1 MMKRRIL
8 LALAV
13 LSCTGSLLADKKPVK
28 VGLAAI
34 TAARQQRVTRAA
46 DKEGVKA
53 TLKYEK
59 VADMLTPRMAHQA
72 FPSGNGLVVVGGRT
86 TGFNLTKTAELYQ
99 DGTWTSLSI
108 ANNHDGAFAVK
119 LSDGRY
125 MVGGG
130 FSSAKGVGQS
140 RVTDIYNPQTRT
152 FTAGPQLTSARAQG
166 KAISIGSKVYV
177 SGNWYASDPTLD
189 YYDGSAFKAVG
200 EMDGRSNPYM
210 MTDRNGELYVLSA
223 YDTQGQSFGF
233 YTYDDGSIVLWA
245 DMYHPTTGET
255 QYFGFPFSSQVC
267 PVALPDD
274 AKSTD
279 YHITYNG
286 NNSYLMLTKTPNGN
300 RLYMIDTDEP
310 MVYHFN
316 TFDIP
321 MKDDGGQAITWRGS
335 VIANES
341 RQEAYLIGTSG
352 AVTNQT
358 LHVISLNYDTDEWT
372 IASASGFK
380 HNLLTAS
387 WTLMADGRLACTG
400 GGIKDNTDAQTAV
413 YLVTPPTAGMG
424 DDDTPDNPSTGG
436 PKLVVWLKSGEKV
449 VYELADAP
457 VTTFSGS
464 QLIIRTNKAS
474 IPYERR
480 NVLRYTFEDVVTKGI
495 ELMPGERRV
504 EMNREG
510 DEITFRGLQVGSTA
524 RIYAVNGTLVEQR
537 KVTDSQPLTLSLKN
551 RPNGV
556 YIVKAGTETIKV
568 MKQ

>member
-1 MMKRRIL
+1 M
-8 LALAV
+8 

-28 VGLAAI
+28 VGLADI

-233 YTYDDGSIVLWA
+233 HTYNDGSIGLRA
-245 DMYHPTTGET
+245 NMYHPTTGET

-300 RLYMIDTDEP
+300 RPFRACRHPDRLPIASPREPLNGKRTLMLLRNQCLPQIVGRHWCFYDNRLLGNGMDELHTAGEQRDTAIR
-310 MVYHFN
+310 VGARSTVLQVATNRHTGF
-316 TFDIP
+316 
-321 MKDDGGQAITWRGS
+321 GQLA
-335 VIANES
+335 
-341 RQEAYLIGTSG
+341 AYL
-352 AVTNQT
+352 V
-358 LHVISLNYDTDEWT
+358 V
-372 IASASGFK
+372 
-380 HNLLTAS
+380 TAS
-387 WTLMADGRLACTG
+387 
-400 GGIKDNTDAQTAV
+400 
-413 YLVTPPTAGMG
+413 
-424 DDDTPDNPSTGG
+424 
-436 PKLVVWLKSGEKV
+436 E
-449 VYELADAP
+449 
-457 VTTFSGS
+457 
-464 QLIIRTNKAS
+464 QLH
-474 IPYERR
+474 
-480 NVLRYTFEDVVTKGI
+480 
-495 ELMPGERRV
+495 
-504 EMNREG
+504 
-510 DEITFRGLQVGSTA
+510 LQ
-524 RIYAVNGTLVEQR
+524 
-537 KVTDSQPLTLSLKN
+537 
-551 RPNGV
+551 
-556 YIVKAGTETIKV
+556 
-568 MKQ
+568 